1 MMAAVA
7 TKLKKATFK
16 HIEAELYCYYDTLRG
31 IEQIRKDI
39 MYNKEI
45 DENIG
50 GGRSNIPSKLTERI
64 ATAIIMNKMLQQLEA
79 ITEAIRSVYER
90 LPDEKKQLVQLK
102 YWTKQQYSWEEIAE
116 QLHVSKRQAIRWRNE
131 IVYAIAEKLGWR

>member
-45 DENIG
+45 D
-50 GGRSNIPSKLTERI
+50 
-64 ATAIIMNKMLQQLEA
+64 
-79 ITEAIRSVYER
+79 
-90 LPDEKKQLVQLK
+90 D
-102 YWTKQQYSWEEIAE
+102 
-116 QLHVSKRQAIRWRNE
+116 VS
-131 IVYAIAEKLGWR
+131 

>member
-50 GGRSNIPSKLTERI
+50 GGRSNIPTKPTERI

-90 LPDEKKQLVQLK
+90 LPDEKKKLVQLK

>member
-50 GGRSNIPSKLTERI
+50 GGRSNIPSKPTERI

>member
-1 MMAAVA
+1 MAAVA

>member
-1 MMAAVA
+1 MN
-7 TKLKKATFK
+7 KLKKATFK
-16 HIEAELYCYYDTLRG
+16 HIEAELYCYYDTLQG

-39 MYNKEI
+39 MYNKEV

-50 GGRSNIPSKLTERI
+50 GGRSNIPSKPTERI
-64 ATAIIMNKMLQQLEA
+64 ATAIIMNRMLQQLEA
-79 ITEAIRSVYER
+79 ITEAIRSVYEQ
-90 LPDEKKQLVQLK
+90 LTDEKKQLVQLK

>member
-1 MMAAVA
+1 MAAVA

-39 MYNKEI
+39 MYNKEV

-50 GGRSNIPSKLTERI
+50 GGRSNIPSKPTERM

>member
-1 MMAAVA
+1 MN
-7 TKLKKATFK
+7 KLKKATFK

-39 MYNKEI
+39 MYNKEV

-50 GGRSNIPSKLTERI
+50 GGRSNIPSKPTERM

-90 LPDEKKQLVQLK
+90 LPDEKKQLVKLR

-116 QLHVSKRQAIRWRNE
+116 QLHVSKRQAIRWRDE